1 MIFSGI
7 HDMEVR
13 NFLPEKGNS
22 PMPTDRVRTS
32 VAALLQGDLPLT
44 ARPFA
49 EVAKAAGTTEEAV
62 LEELREMKAEGIIRK
77 FGAVLR
83 HQRAGYTRNSMV
95 AWEVPEARCDEAGRI
110 FASRREVTHCYRR
123 EPMFLGRY
131 SLFTMVHFREGEGAG
146 FLEELAARAGA
157 AGYLVLTSVEELKKT
172 SMEYF

>member
-1 MIFSGI
+1 
-7 HDMEVR
+7 
-13 NFLPEKGNS
+13 
-22 PMPTDRVRTS
+22 MPADPVRTS

-44 ARPFA
+44 ERPFRD
-49 EVAKAAGTTEEAV
+49 VAKAAGTTEEKV
-62 LEELREMKAEGIIRK
+62 LEELRAMKSEGIVRK

-95 AWEVPEARCDEAGRI
+95 AWEVPEERCDEAGKI

-123 EPMFLGRY
+123 EPLFLGRY

-146 FLEELAARAGA
+146 FLEELAVQAGA
-157 AGYLVLTSVEELKKT
+157 AAYLVLTSVEELKKT